1 MMNTDNL
8 ASLKDTLKYQGFG
21 DQVNEQLEK
30 AIRNEEKEIKLTA
43 SFSHELPVSIKDDP
57 LTKDRMTY
65 ELNFKQGKNGLYYF
79 NSYQAK
85 LESPLFQDRQ
95 QMFYLDNGRT
105 YTAKEA
111 YNLLSGRS
119 VYKQLESKE
128 GNRYKAFVQL
138 DFEGERK
145 PNGNY
150 PMKSYHEKF
159 GFNVSEALSKL
170 PVKFSS
176 IEERDKLIKSLEK
189 GNLQKVA
196 LADGQVLYAKTVPA
210 NKALRFYDEK
220 LQPTQVMGS
229 MQVEQKAKQE
239 PAAVVEMAPSPEQ
252 KASGGRKRTVKV

>member
-8 ASLKDTLKYQGFG
+8 ANLKDTLKYQGFG
-21 DQVNEQLEK
+21 DLMNEQLEK
-30 AIRNEEKEIKLTA
+30 AIRNEEKEFKLSA
-43 SFSHELPVSIKDDP
+43 SISHDLPVSVKDDP

-65 ELNFKQGKNGLYYF
+65 ELNFKQGKNGIYYF

-85 LESPLFQDRQ
+85 LESPIFQDRQ
-95 QMFYLDNGRT
+95 QQFYLDNGRT

-138 DFEGERK
+138 DFDGERK

-150 PMKSYHEKF
+150 PVKSYHEKF

-170 PVKFSS
+170 PLKFSS
-176 IEERDKLIKSLEK
+176 IEDRDRLIKSLEK
-189 GNLQKVA
+189 GNLQKVQM
-196 LADGQVLYAKTVPA
+196 ADGQMLYAKTVPS
-210 NKALRFYDEK
+210 NRALKFYDEK
-220 LQPTQVMGS
+220 LQSTQVMGA
-229 MQVEQKAKQE
+229 MKVEHKAKPE
-239 PAAVVEMAPSPEQ
+239 SAPAMTMEQAPEE
-252 KASGGRKRTVKV
+252 KASGGRKKSVKV